1 MGKEKKLNP
10 ADVERKKE
18 AERRRKANAEARR
31 TQREQALKKASVEEL
46 KEEIFKI
53 KRLGLIHGL
62 PLCCNADRSE
72 TDLSTDSVVLL
83 LLRSC
88 CVCLSS
94 LSLQSAPVKP
104 IRMP

>member
-53 KRLGLIHGL
+53 KRLGQTHHK
-62 PLCCNADRSE
+62 RSA
-72 TDLSTDSVVLL
+72 VA
-83 LLRSC
+83 RR
-88 CVCLSS
+88 
-94 LSLQSAPVKP
+94 AK
-104 IRMP
+104 